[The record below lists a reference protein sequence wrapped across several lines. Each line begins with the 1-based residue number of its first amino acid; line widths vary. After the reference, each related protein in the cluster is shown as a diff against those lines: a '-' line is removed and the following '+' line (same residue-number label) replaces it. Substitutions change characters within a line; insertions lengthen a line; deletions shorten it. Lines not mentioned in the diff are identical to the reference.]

1 MTEGQ
6 FHSTPSHEDLKY
18 KWRPP
23 QGLHVAETVYIIILG
38 LKWKFSSALNGGYC
52 MISNSNKMKADE
64 SNLKKVY

>member
-23 QGLHVAETVYIIILG
+23 QGLHVAETVYINSRVKMEVFFCT
-38 LKWKFSSALNGGYC
+38 KWWVLYD
-52 MISNSNKMKADE
+52 IQ
-64 SNLKKVY
+64 L